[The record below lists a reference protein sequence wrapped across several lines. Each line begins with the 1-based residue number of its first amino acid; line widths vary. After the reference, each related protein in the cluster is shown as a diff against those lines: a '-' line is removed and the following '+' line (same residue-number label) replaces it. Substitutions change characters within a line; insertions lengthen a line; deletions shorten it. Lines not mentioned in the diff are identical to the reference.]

1 MEEDR
6 LEMAYQS
13 SGVKMDIT
21 NYVKTKLGVG
31 SEEDQKEQTSPRDED
46 DIEQQACAFF
56 PFPNLDTHFFKSL
69 WCVKFEK
76 DP

>member
-1 MEEDR
+1 MEFISFLGIGLVFCRGEWP
-6 LEMAYQS
+6 
-13 SGVKMDIT
+13 GVI
-21 NYVKTKLGVG
+21 
-31 SEEDQKEQTSPRDED
+31 
-46 DIEQQACAFF
+46 ACAFF